1 MTHFCKCDIKSFKKV
16 SPRAE
21 PVRAQLINV
30 ISRKKTQILSVIIT
44 VSSLIF
50 LIPWLGQG
58 ADYLHIT
65 DSGFVGLPISVRAMG
80 MGGTFVAIADDYGA
94 CHFNPAG
101 LVQIGQRQL
110 GTMYADLYG
119 LGLLHHYFL
128 SFVEPT
134 TGMGAGGISWSRL
147 SADLEPEKWN
157 YDLIFYSYGQF
168 LSPTKL
174 SPKEV
179 FSSWGVN
186 IKYLKQTTTW
196 EEGSGYGLDAAFF
209 TGRRKFSWGAKVENL
224 ISQVKWG
231 TQRKESI
238 PLTVKLGT
246 VYRFSSRG
254 LLALDIGVCREDFPR
269 EIHLGSEWRPMQG
282 IGIRLGIVKIFQK
295 FADFQITAGLGFR
308 IPAEKKI
315 GSIEFDYAFSY
326 NRDLRNTHHFS
337 LSYSF

>member
-1 MTHFCKCDIKSFKKV
+1 MTVCYRCDIKNFKKLT
-16 SPRAE
+16 RAE
-21 PVRAQLINV
+21 TVTTQSINLT
-30 ISRKKTQILSVIIT
+30 SRKKTRILLVVIT
-44 VSSLIF
+44 VSSLTL
-50 LIPWLGQG
+50 LIPWLGHG

-80 MGGTFVAIADDYGA
+80 MGGAFVAVADDYGA

-101 LVQIGQRQL
+101 LVQIRQRQL
-110 GTMYADLYG
+110 GTMHADLYG

-134 TGMGAGGISWSRL
+134 TGIGAGGISWSRL

-157 YDLIFYSYGQF
+157 YDLIFYSYGQL

-174 SPKEV
+174 SSKEA

-186 IKYLKQTTTW
+186 IKYLKHTTTW
-196 EEGSGYGLDAAFF
+196 EESSGYGLDAAFF
-209 TGRRKFSWGAKVENL
+209 IRRRKFSWGANVENL

-238 PLTVKLGT
+238 PFTVKLGT

-254 LLALDIGVCREDFPR
+254 LLALDIGASREDFPR
-269 EIHLGSEWRPMQG
+269 EIRLGSEWWPMQG
-282 IGIRLGIVKIFQK
+282 MGIRLGIVKIFQK
-295 FADFQITAGLGFR
+295 SADSRITAGLGFH
-308 IPAEKKI
+308 IPVGKKI
-315 GSIEFDYAFSY
+315 GSIEIDYAFSY
-326 NRDLRNTHHFS
+326 NRDLRHTHYFS

>member
-1 MTHFCKCDIKSFKKV
+1 M
-16 SPRAE
+16 RG
-21 PVRAQLINV
+21 QLIKV
-30 ISRKKTQILSVIIT
+30 ASQKRGILLVVLT

-50 LIPWLGQG
+50 LIPWLGHG
-58 ADYLHIT
+58 ADYLHVT

-80 MGGTFVAIADDYGA
+80 MGGVFVAIADDYGA
-94 CHFNPAG
+94 CYFNPAG
-101 LVQIGQRQL
+101 LVQIRQRQL
-110 GTMYADLYG
+110 GTMHVNLHG

-128 SFVEPT
+128 SLVEPT

-174 SPKEV
+174 SPKEA

-186 IKYLKQTTTW
+186 LKYLKQTTTW

-209 TGRRKFSWGAKVENL
+209 IRRKKFSWGAKVEDL

-231 TQRKESI
+231 TQRKESM

-246 VYRFSSRG
+246 AYRFSPRG
-254 LLALDIGVCREDFPR
+254 LLALDIGACREDFPR
-269 EIHLGSEWRPMQG
+269 EIRLGGEWWPIQG
-282 IGIRLGIVKIFQK
+282 IGIRLGIVKTFQK
-295 FADFQITAGLGFR
+295 FADFSFTAGLGFH
-308 IPAEKKI
+308 IPVGEE
-315 GSIEFDYAFSY
+315 IERFKFNYAFLS
-326 NRDLRNTHHFS
+326 NRDLRHTHRFS

>member
-1 MTHFCKCDIKSFKKV
+1 VIT
-16 SPRAE
+16 
-21 PVRAQLINV
+21 QLIKAT
-30 ISRKKTQILSVIIT
+30 SRKKRRILLGVLT

-50 LIPWLGQG
+50 LIPWPGR
-58 ADYLHIT
+58 ATDYLHIT
-65 DSGFVGLPISVRAMG
+65 DSGFVGLPVSVRAMG

-101 LVQIGQRQL
+101 LVQIRQRQL
-110 GTMYADLYG
+110 GTMHADLYS

-168 LSPTKL
+168 LSPSKL

-209 TGRRKFSWGAKVENL
+209 IRRRKFSWGAKVENL

-246 VYRFSSRG
+246 AYRFSRG
-254 LLALDIGVCREDFPR
+254 LLALDIDASREDFPR
-269 EIHLGSEWRPMQG
+269 GIRLGSEWWMMKAL
-282 IGIRLGIVKIFQK
+282 GIRLGAVKIFQK
-295 FADFQITAGLGFR
+295 FADFRITAGLGFH
-308 IPAEKKI
+308 IPIGKKV
-315 GSIEFDYAFSY
+315 GRIEFNYAFSY
-326 NRDLRNTHHFS
+326 NRDLPNTHRFS

>member
-1 MTHFCKCDIKSFKKV
+1 MRGQLTKV
-16 SPRAE
+16 ASQKRG
-21 PVRAQLINV
+21 
-30 ISRKKTQILSVIIT
+30 ILLVVLT

-50 LIPWLGQG
+50 LIPWLGHG
-58 ADYLHIT
+58 ADYLHVT

-80 MGGTFVAIADDYGA
+80 MGGVFVAIADDYGA
-94 CHFNPAG
+94 CYFNPAG
-101 LVQIGQRQL
+101 LVQIRQRQL
-110 GTMYADLYG
+110 GTMHVNLHG

-128 SFVEPT
+128 SLVEPT

-168 LSPTKL
+168 FSPNKL
-174 SPKEV
+174 SPKNV

-186 IKYLKQTTTW
+186 LKYLKQTTTW

-209 TGRRKFSWGAKVENL
+209 IRGRKFSWGAKVEDL

-231 TQRKESI
+231 TQRKESM

-246 VYRFSSRG
+246 AYRFSPRG
-254 LLALDIGVCREDFPR
+254 LLALDIDISREDFPR
-269 EIHLGSEWRPMQG
+269 EIRLGGEWWPIQG
-282 IGIRLGIVKIFQK
+282 IGIRLGIVKTFQK
-295 FADFQITAGLGFR
+295 FADFRPTAGIGFHL
-308 IPAEKKI
+308 PVGKKI
-315 GSIEFDYAFSY
+315 GRIEFNYAFLS
-326 NRDLRNTHHFS
+326 NRDLRHTHRFS

>member
-1 MTHFCKCDIKSFKKV
+1 MTT
-16 SPRAE
+16 
-21 PVRAQLINV
+21 QLIKAA
-30 ISRKKTQILSVIIT
+30 SRKKTQILLVVIT
-44 VSSLIF
+44 VSSLTL
-50 LIPWLGQG
+50 LIPWPGQA

-65 DSGFVGLPISVRAMG
+65 DSGFVGLPISVRAVG

-101 LVQIGQRQL
+101 LVQIRQREL
-110 GTMYADLYG
+110 GTMHADLYS

-128 SFVEPT
+128 SFVEPS

-168 LSPTKL
+168 LSTAQPSL
-174 SPKEV
+174 KEI

-196 EEGSGYGLDAAFF
+196 EEASGYGLDAAFF
-209 TGRRKFSWGAKVENL
+209 IRRRKFSCGTKVENL

-231 TQRKESI
+231 TGRRESI

-246 VYRFSSRG
+246 AYRFSPRG
-254 LLALDIGVCREDFPR
+254 LLALDIGASREDFPR
-269 EIHLGSEWRPMQG
+269 EI
-282 IGIRLGIVKIFQK
+282 RLGGEWWPIKALGVRLGVVKIFQK
-295 FADFQITAGLGFR
+295 FADFRITAGLGFH
-308 IPAEKKI
+308 IPIGKKV
-315 GSIEFDYAFSY
+315 GRVELNYAFSY
-326 NRDLRNTHHFS
+326 NQDLRDTHRFS